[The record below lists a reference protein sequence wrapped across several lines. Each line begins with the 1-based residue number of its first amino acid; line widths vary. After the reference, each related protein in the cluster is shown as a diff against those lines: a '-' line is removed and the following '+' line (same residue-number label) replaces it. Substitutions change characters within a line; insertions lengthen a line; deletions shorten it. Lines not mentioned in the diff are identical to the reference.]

1 MKNPSIFIITALIV
15 VSCKSE
21 NRGQA
26 NAQILANGRDTT
38 ITFSNAEPSKL
49 PPGWTAETG
58 IWTTALE
65 NSNSVLK
72 MSEND
77 GSDFNIAVLKSIK
90 YVNAEIEVRVK
101 ALRGEEDQGGG
112 LVWRYVSSKNYYIV
126 RLNPLEDN
134 IRVYEVVNGKRKQ
147 LQTEDTSV
155 KTAEWFTLKVKAEG
169 NRMECYL
176 NDKMIC
182 SGIDDTFPN
191 PGLVGFWSKADAV
204 SLFDDLKIRVLK

>member
-1 MKNPSIFIITALIV
+1 MKNLSIFILTALIV

-26 NAQILANGRDTT
+26 NPQILANGRDTT
-38 ITFSNAEPSKL
+38 ITFSNVEPSKL
-49 PPGWTAETG
+49 PPGWAAETG
-58 IWTTALE
+58 TWATALE

-72 MSEND
+72 MSESD
-77 GSDFNIAVLKSIK
+77 GSDFNIALLKSIK
-90 YVNAEIEVRVK
+90 YVNAEIEVKIK
-101 ALRGEEDQGGG
+101 ALLGEEDQGGG
-112 LVWRYVSSKNYYIV
+112 LVWRYVNSKNYYIV

-155 KTAEWFTLKVKAEG
+155 KTAEWFTLKVKAQG
-169 NRMECYL
+169 DRIECYL
-176 NDKMIC
+176 NDKMIL
-182 SGIDDTFPN
+182 SGVDDTFPN

-204 SLFDDLKIRVLK
+204 SLFDDLKIKVLK

>member
-1 MKNPSIFIITALIV
+1 MKKLPIFIITTAIV

-26 NAQILANGRDTT
+26 NAQTVANGRDTT
-38 ITFSNAEPSKL
+38 VTFSSVELSKL
-49 PPGWTAETG
+49 PIGWAAETG
-58 IWTTALE
+58 TWITALDT
-65 NSNSVLK
+65 SNSALK

-77 GSDFNIAVLKSIK
+77 GSEFNIAVLKSIK
-90 YVNAEIEVRVK
+90 FMNAEIEARVK
-101 ALRGEEDQGGG
+101 ALQGEEDQGGG
-112 LVWRYVSSKNYYIV
+112 LIWRYVNSKNYYIA
-126 RLNPLEDN
+126 RLNPLENN
-134 IRVYEVVNGKRKQ
+134 IRVYKVVNGKRKQ

-155 KTAEWFTLKVKAEG
+155 KTAEWFTLKVKAQG
-169 NRMECYL
+169 DRIECYL
-176 NDKMIC
+176 NDKMIL